1 MAINDEIAA
10 GVKPIQM
17 ENPLNNMVKMYGIK
31 NDMQTNEMNRLKMA
45 ETQRAQAQAEDTRN
59 FFRTPGLNIENMTQE
74 QKQILASKDPA
85 LFEKLMTQQSTQK
98 TQESEA
104 AKRAVETRGIYS
116 GHYADEFSKLT
127 NPQEAASLVSNMY
140 DNVHMKDS
148 PIHGVTKEQALARI
162 PQDVNSPEWLKYI
175 QQNSLNAKDYAQSQL
190 LEFRDMGDATQGF
203 NKTSGLSQG
212 PSTAKGMT
220 PKEQQDA
227 FPGLA
232 EAQAER
238 KQLAA
243 DIKQGATNMQNTAS
257 SPELASV
264 FKTQQAARYE
274 ELAKLDKDIIG
285 MQTQAAQGKHASAE
299 FLQVSA
305 RLEQLRAVGQQN
317 SPEGK
322 ALQARIAKETYIP
335 PASSELSEEQN
346 NALYGPNGAVTTG
359 RLDPYKVNGRNAKI
373 YANAEIANPG
383 TNMNQLAGTATLN
396 RNAQFMGKQLTIE
409 MLPKM
414 LSNMSE
420 AGKKLNFND
429 NKYFGAVQAWYKGA
443 SNDPDFISYMA
454 QRNDVLLTL
463 MGAMRSVG
471 ASDLAHRAEID
482 AAPQNM
488 SPRAFDAY
496 VAGQYKALEPRL
508 AQAAKFTGSK
518 PPAETPNA
526 PAQTRTGAT
535 VSNWK

>member
-10 GVKPIQM
+10 GGRPVQF
-17 ENPLNNMVKMYGIK
+17 ENPLNNMVKFANIQ
-31 NDMQTNEMNRLKMA
+31 NDMANMALHKQKMD

-74 QKQILASKDPA
+74 QKQMLASKDPA
-85 LFEKLMTQQSTQK
+85 LFEKLMTQQSTQR
-98 TQESEA
+98 TQESET
-104 AKRAVETRGIYS
+104 AKRAVETRGIYAD
-116 GHYADEFSKLT
+116 HYGNEFSKLT

-140 DNVHMKDS
+140 DNVHMKGS

-162 PQDVNSPEWLKYI
+162 PQDVNSPEWLKYV

-190 LEFRDMGDATQGF
+190 LEFKDMGGVIQGF
-203 NKTSGLSQG
+203 NKTSGLAQG
-212 PSTAKGMT
+212 PSTAKGLT
-220 PKEQQDA
+220 PEQELTA
-227 FPGLA
+227 VPGQAKLVAEYNQTVAAIKGLLA
-232 EAQAER
+232 KANDPAN
-238 KQLAA
+238 A
-243 DIKQGATNMQNTAS
+243 G
-257 SPELASV
+257 
-264 FKTQQAARYE
+264 QAAQLLADAKDLSNSN
-274 ELAKLDKDIIG
+274 ELRGEAIKG
-285 MQTQAAQGKHASAE
+285 MQGQAAQGKHASAE

-305 RLEQLRAVGQQN
+305 RLEQLRAAGQEN
-317 SPEGK
+317 GPEGK

-335 PASSELSEEQN
+335 PASMDLSPEQY
-346 NALYGPNGAVTTG
+346 NALYGPDGSVTQG

-373 YANAEIANPG
+373 YANAEIGNPG
-383 TNMNQLAGTATLN
+383 TNMNQLAGTAALN

-443 SNDPDFISYMA
+443 SNDPEFISYMA

-518 PPAETPNA
+518 PPAETSNA
-526 PAQTRTGAT
+526 PAKTVTGQT
-535 VSNWK
+535 VKNW